1 MENDKKSSLGPI
13 LLAVFM
19 DLLGIGI
26 IIPIVA
32 PVILQG
38 NMLTNTSIEVKN
50 FILGFL
56 IASYALTQ
64 FFSAPILGALSD
76 KIGRKKVLLLSITG
90 SMIGYL
96 IFAFG
101 IVFNNLFML
110 FAGRI
115 LDGFTGGN
123 ISVIYSAL
131 ADISNE
137 KTKAKNFGFV
147 GMAFGL
153 GFIMGPFL
161 GGELANS
168 NVVSWFN
175 YSTPFFTCALLSFIN
190 ILFVFFKF
198 RETLQ
203 NQKDKEINIFSGVK
217 NIAKAF
223 GRKELKSIFM
233 ISFLT
238 VFGFTMFS
246 QFFQVFLINKFP
258 TCKQNDIG
266 MLYGYFGVWS
276 VITQGGLVRRLAKK
290 YSPQKILSFSIVF
303 MALTLITLV
312 IPDKWSYLY
321 LTMALVSIAQGL
333 TSPNVNALVSNL
345 SERDEQGEIMGINQS
360 VSALAQAIPPI
371 IGGIII
377 AGHLN
382 LPVLLSSLSVFL
394 AWFVFKSN
402 FSKAKIE

>member
-38 NMLTNTSIEVKN
+38 TMLPDTPIETKN

-64 FFSAPILGALSD
+64 FFSAPVLGAFSD

-90 SMIGYL
+90 SMLGYL

-168 NVVSWFN
+168 NLVSWFN

-190 ILFVFFKF
+190 IFFVLFKF

-203 NQKDKEINIFSGVK
+203 NQRDKEINIFSGVK

-258 TCKQNDIG
+258 MYKQNDIG
-266 MLYGYFGVWS
+266 MLYGYFGIWS

-290 YSPQKILSFSIVF
+290 YSPEKILSFSIIF

-321 LTMALVSIAQGL
+321 LTMALVSVAQGL

-382 LPVLLSSLSVFL
+382 LPILLSSLSVFL

-402 FSKAKIE
+402 FNKVKT